1 MDKAAPIGVLRVA
14 LVDDTAER
22 LTDESDNRQ
31 RGLEAAEGKR
41 TMETPPDAYRQAEP
55 AERAA
60 VAERID
66 PATAEVWFMYGS
78 VLDPYGCPE
87 EADWLED
94 NVARC
99 WFAADPVEGIAV
111 SFYDLPEATLHALE
125 AKRQE
130 ADRLGWEA
138 IYRGEIVGI

>member
-1 MDKAAPIGVLRVA
+1 
-14 LVDDTAER
+14 
-22 LTDESDNRQ
+22 
-31 RGLEAAEGKR
+31 
-41 TMETPPDAYRQAEP
+41 METPPDTYRLAEP

-60 VAERID
+60 AAERID

-78 VLDPYGCPE
+78 VLDPYGYPEE

-99 WFAADPVEGIAV
+99 WFAADPVERIAV
-111 SFYDLPEATLHALE
+111 SFYDLPGATLHALE
-125 AKRQE
+125 AKRLE

-138 IYRGEIVGI
+138 LYRGESVGI